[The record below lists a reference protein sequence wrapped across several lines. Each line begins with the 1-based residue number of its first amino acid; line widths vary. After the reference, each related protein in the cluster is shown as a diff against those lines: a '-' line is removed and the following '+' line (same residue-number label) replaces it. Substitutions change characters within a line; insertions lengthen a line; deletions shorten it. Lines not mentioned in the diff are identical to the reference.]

1 MASFWMEIN
10 TCRAY
15 ARKISCG
22 VFAGALGIP
31 FFVFDDLIVVIQI
44 VLLAFFKL
52 TGQQQRFDVHVV
64 HLFIDVE
71 PVLFPARRGYDRIFR
86 CQLF

>member
-1 MASFWMEIN
+1 MEIN

-22 VFAGALGIP
+22 VFVGALGIP

-52 TGQQQRFDVHVV
+52 TGQHQGFDVQII
-64 HLFIDVE
+64 HLFIEVGQI
-71 PVLFPARRGYDRIFR
+71 LFLVIRRGYDRIFR

>member
-1 MASFWMEIN
+1 MGIN

-22 VFAGALGIP
+22 VFAGAPCIP
-31 FFVFDDLIVVIQI
+31 FFVFDDLIVVIRI
-44 VLLAFFKL
+44 VLPALFKL
-52 TGQQQRFDVHVV
+52 PGQQQEFDVQII
-64 HLFIDVE
+64 HLFIEVGQI
-71 PVLFPARRGYDRIFR
+71 LFLVIRRGYDRIFR